1 MKTVV
6 ITGSSRGLGLCMA
19 REFLMAGC
27 NVAVSG
33 SSEASLTFA
42 VKELGKFGERVLFIP
57 CDVRL
62 MADVEKLWNTAAAK
76 WGRVDIWLNN
86 AGRNVPYELI
96 HNTQQEYI
104 HAVLD
109 TNLKGMIY
117 GSQVAAARMLTQG
130 GGQIWNM
137 EGLGSNGMIEARTVL
152 YGTTKAALTYFTKG
166 LTKELAG
173 TGVLAGLLSPGMM
186 LTDFITKGPD
196 GEPSQAIEQQRFRKV
211 FNILAD
217 QPETVAAF
225 FIPRILANEKNG
237 AHIEWLTRWKAAF
250 RFMAAPFNNRKLM

>member
-33 SSEASLTFA
+33 SSEASLA
-42 VKELGKFGERVLFIP
+42 SAAKELGKFGDKVLFIP
-57 CDVRL
+57 CDVRVW
-62 MADVEKLWNTAAAK
+62 ADVEKLWNAAAEK
-76 WGRVDIWLNN
+76 WGRVDIWINN
-86 AGRNVPYELI
+86 AGRNAPFELI
-96 HNTQQEYI
+96 HNTQQSYI
-104 HAVLD
+104 HAVVD

-117 GSQVAAARMLTQG
+117 GSQVAAARMLAQG

-166 LTKELAG
+166 LAKELAG
-173 TGVLAGLLSPGMM
+173 TGVLAGRLSPGMM

-196 GEPSQAIEQQRFRKV
+196 GEPSPAIEQQRFRKV

-217 QPETVAAF
+217 RPETVAAF
-225 FIPRILANEKNG
+225 FIPRILGNEKNG
-237 AHIEWLTRWKAAF
+237 VHLEWLTGWKAAC
-250 RFMAAPFNNRKLM
+250 RFAATPFSKRKLM